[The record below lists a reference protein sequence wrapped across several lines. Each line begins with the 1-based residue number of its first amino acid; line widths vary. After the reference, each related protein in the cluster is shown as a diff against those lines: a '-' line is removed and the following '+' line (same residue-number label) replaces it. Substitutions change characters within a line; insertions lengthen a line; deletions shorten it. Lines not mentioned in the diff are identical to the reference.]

1 MGNGVFA
8 TDLKMYRSIC
18 IGATKIHI
26 GATAWV
32 GGGHREGEGGP
43 DQREHSQKS

>member
-8 TDLKMYRSIC
+8 TDLKLCRFIC

-32 GGGHREGEGGP
+32 GGGTEKEREALIKG
-43 DQREHSQKS
+43 EHSRKS